1 MLLSVAYK
9 IVSSALA
16 ARLRTVL
23 PNIISKTQSGFMSNR
38 FIGENTRLIYDIVTG
53 QTSDEDPRSDKIELG
68 QIMIYLKYL
77 GPDQFTM
84 LDPTGVTKVPND
96 QWKTA
101 QNP

>member
-1 MLLSVAYK
+1 MKYIK
-9 IVSSALA
+9 ISPAICELFKHS
-16 ARLRTVL
+16 
-23 PNIISKTQSGFMSNR
+23 
-38 FIGENTRLIYDIVTG
+38 VTG
-53 QTSDEDPRSDKIELG
+53 KTSDEDPRSDKIELG

-84 LDPTGVTKVPND
+84 LDSTGVTKVPND

>member
-1 MLLSVAYK
+1 MGK
-9 IVSSALA
+9 
-16 ARLRTVL
+16 
-23 PNIISKTQSGFMSNR
+23 
-38 FIGENTRLIYDIVTG
+38 
-53 QTSDEDPRSDKIELG
+53 TSDEDPRSDKIELG